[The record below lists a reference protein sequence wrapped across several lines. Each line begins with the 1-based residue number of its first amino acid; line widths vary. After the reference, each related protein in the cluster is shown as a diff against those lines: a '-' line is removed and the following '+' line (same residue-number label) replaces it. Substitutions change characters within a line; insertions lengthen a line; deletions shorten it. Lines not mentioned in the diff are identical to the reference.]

1 MTTTIRAIL
10 GSRQV
15 YSVTPD
21 TSLRD
26 AAKLMADNAIG
37 AVAVMTDQ
45 TLVGILTERD
55 IVFRG
60 VAQGL
65 RTDEGTAGQCMT
77 ADPVTVEID
86 DAISDALA
94 AKLGDAFRHL
104 PVMNNGKLCGILSF
118 RDIPAEY
125 VMMFERFRE
134 MSAAH
139 ADDEA
144 PIANS

>member
-1 MTTTIRAIL
+1 MST
-10 GSRQV
+10 
-15 YSVTPD
+15 
-21 TSLRD
+21 TSLRALLANRPIHTVSPD
-26 AAKLMADNAIG
+26 TPLREVARKMAQERVG
-37 AVAVMTDQ
+37 AVAVVADG
-45 TLVGILTERD
+45 TLGGILTERD

-65 RTDEGTAGQCMT
+65 ASDTAT
-77 ADPVTVEID
+77 ADQVMTPNPVTVDID

-104 PVMNNGKLCGILSF
+104 PVMENGTLVGILSF

-134 MSAAH
+134 MSSAH
-139 ADDEA
+139 ADDGA
-144 PIANS
+144 

>member
-1 MTTTIRAIL
+1 MSTTTLRALLANRPIHTV
-10 GSRQV
+10 S
-15 YSVTPD
+15 PD
-21 TSLRD
+21 TPLREV
-26 AAKLMADNAIG
+26 ARKMAQQRVG
-37 AVAVMTDQ
+37 AVAVTAGG
-45 TLVGILTERD
+45 TLRGILTERD

-65 RTDEGTAGQCMT
+65 ASDTATADQVMT
-77 ADPVTVEID
+77 PDPVTVDID

-104 PVMNNGKLCGILSF
+104 PVMENGTLVGILSF

-134 MSAAH
+134 MSSAH
-139 ADDEA
+139 ADDGA
-144 PIANS
+144 

>member
-1 MTTTIRAIL
+1 MSTTTLRALLANRPIHTV
-10 GSRQV
+10 S
-15 YSVTPD
+15 PD
-21 TSLRD
+21 TPLREV
-26 AAKLMADNAIG
+26 ALKMAQQRVG
-37 AVAVMTDQ
+37 AVAVTAGG
-45 TLVGILTERD
+45 TLRGILTERD

-65 RTDEGTAGQCMT
+65 ASDTATADQVMT
-77 ADPVTVEID
+77 PDPVTVDID

-104 PVMNNGKLCGILSF
+104 PVMENGTLVGILSF

-134 MSAAH
+134 MSSAH
-139 ADDEA
+139 ADDGA
-144 PIANS
+144 